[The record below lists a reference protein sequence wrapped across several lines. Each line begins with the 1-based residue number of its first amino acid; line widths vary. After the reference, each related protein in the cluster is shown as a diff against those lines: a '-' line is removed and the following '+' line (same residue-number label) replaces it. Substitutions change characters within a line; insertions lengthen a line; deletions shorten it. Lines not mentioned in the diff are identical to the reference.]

1 MKTLPEASA
10 PVELRRAAMDLL
22 ARREH
27 SRRELVDKL
36 MRRVPD
42 RERVAAVIA
51 QLAEE
56 GLQCDRRF
64 SESFV
69 RSRAGRGFG
78 PRRIRMELAQRG
90 VERPLIE
97 ETLAMAEIDWTA
109 ILRDTAMRRFGTS
122 APRDAKE
129 RFKRLR
135 WLQDR
140 GFDTSGAAFD
150 FATSSS
156 GMSGFEDDRLG
167 DA

>member
-1 MKTLPEASA
+1 MKAASEANA
-10 PVELRRAAMDLL
+10 PAELRRAAMDLL

-27 SRRELVDKL
+27 SQRELLDKL
-36 MRRVPD
+36 MRRGAD

-51 QLAEE
+51 QLADE

-78 PRRIRMELAQRG
+78 PRRIRLELAQRG
-90 VERPLIE
+90 VARQLIE
-97 ETLAMAEIDWTA
+97 EAIATAEVDWA
-109 ILRDTAMRRFGTS
+109 ALLRDTAVRRFGNR
-122 APRDAKE
+122 PPGDVKE

-140 GFDTSGAAFD
+140 GFDTGGAEFDLTMSGAGTGGCA
-150 FATSSS
+150 
-156 GMSGFEDDRLG
+156 EDGLEE
-167 DA
+167 A